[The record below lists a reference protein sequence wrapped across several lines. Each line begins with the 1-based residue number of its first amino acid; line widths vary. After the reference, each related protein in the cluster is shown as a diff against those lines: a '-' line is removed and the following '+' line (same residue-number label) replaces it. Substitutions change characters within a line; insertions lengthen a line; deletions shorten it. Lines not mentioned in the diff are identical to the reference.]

1 MSEEISIVRLM
12 DGSTVVGRVKISPEI
27 IEIEHPIE
35 LVFNTTPLKGVL
47 GEQVS
52 LKPWMAIAEDQ
63 IFVVDRANVITMG
76 SLQEA
81 FHPGYERMVET
92 IYFDNPKWELPE
104 EQPILDDI
112 QEDLD
117 MDLLTDYADAIM
129 KKKIH

>member
-1 MSEEISIVRLM
+1 MSEEISILRLM
-12 DGSTVVGRVKISPEI
+12 DGSTVVGRVTVSPDI

-35 LVFNTTPLKGVL
+35 LVFNTTPIRGVI

-63 IFVVDRANVITMG
+63 IFVVDRSNVITIG

-81 FHPGYERMVET
+81 FYPGYERMVET
-92 IYFDNPKWELPE
+92 IYFDNPQWQIPEEPAELPE
-104 EQPILDDI
+104 
-112 QEDLD
+112 DLD
-117 MDLLTDYADAIM
+117 IDLLTDYADAVI

>member
-1 MSEEISIVRLM
+1 MSEEISILRLM
-12 DGSTVVGRVKISPEI
+12 DGSTVVGRVTVSSDIV
-27 IEIEHPIE
+27 EIEHPIE

-63 IFVVDRANVITMG
+63 IFVVDRANVITIG
-76 SLQEA
+76 SLQAE

-92 IYFDNPKWELPE
+92 IYFDSPQWQIPEVPE
-104 EQPILDDI
+104 EIP
-112 QEDLD
+112 EDLD
-117 MDLLTDYADAIM
+117 IDLLTDYADAIM

>member
-1 MSEEISIVRLM
+1 MSEEISVLKLM
-12 DGSTVVGRVKISPEI
+12 DGTTIVGKVSSSGDI

-35 LVFNTTPLKGVL
+35 LVFHTSPVRGVL

-52 LKPWMAIAEDQ
+52 LKPWMAIAEDE
-63 IFVVDRANVITMG
+63 IFTVDRANVITMG

-92 IYFDNPKWELPE
+92 IYFDSPEWQIPE
-104 EQPILDDI
+104 EPAEIP
-112 QEDLD
+112 EDLD
-117 MDLLTDYADAIM
+117 LDLLTDYADALM